1 MFRDGYRGRM
11 YFSLGILS
19 GFIFIAVFSISMINA
34 WMGYNRGHI
43 QGIKDHH
50 NNKWIVVDL
59 PDGTQGVF
67 RNNSG
72 IAP

>member
-1 MFRDGYRGRM
+1 MSKGDKGRM
-11 YFSLGILS
+11 LFGLGMIS
-19 GFIFIAVFSISMINA
+19 AFIFLLFLAVALVNMA
-34 WMGYNRGHI
+34 YGYQAGHI